1 MEAPIKPKLRGV
13 LHEIAFYVSLVTGPV
28 LVLIARGG
36 SHIAA
41 AIYSLAMTALFGF
54 SALYHRPTWRPTI
67 RRWLGRVDHTMI
79 VIFTAAT
86 FTPIAISIGTPWSRT
101 VLVLAWGGALLA
113 VLLQL
118 LPVNLP
124 KPVVVIPY
132 LALGWLG
139 VTLFPDSWSHLGAA
153 PPLLLFLGGALY
165 TIGAIIYARRS
176 PDPRPAVFGYHEIF
190 HAFVVAAAYLHYGA
204 VAAAVA

>member
-1 MEAPIKPKLRGV
+1 
-13 LHEIAFYVSLVTGPV
+13 
-28 LVLIARGG
+28 
-36 SHIAA
+36 
-41 AIYSLAMTALFGF
+41 
-54 SALYHRPTWRPTI
+54 
-67 RRWLGRVDHTMI
+67 
-79 VIFTAAT
+79 
-86 FTPIAISIGTPWSRT
+86 
-101 VLVLAWGGALLA
+101 LLA